1 MTLLVLEIQ
10 LSTTEGWNHPSS
22 KPVPLIAYLVAQS
35 SKPKDLVFDAFLG
48 SASTLIACEQTNRTC
63 YGIELE
69 EKFVDVAVKRYI
81 AQVGKSDEVY
91 VLRDGEKIRY
101 QDLNI
106 EENNTGASAP
116 F

>member
-1 MTLLVLEIQ
+1 MSSYKLLNNI
-10 LSTTEGWNHPSS
+10 
-22 KPVPLIAYLVAQS
+22 
-35 SKPKDLVFDAFLG
+35 LG
-48 SASTLIACEQTNRTC
+48 SASTLIACEQTSRTC

-91 VLRDGEKIRY
+91 VLRDGEKLRY

-106 EENNTGASAP
+106 EENSTGASAP